1 MYVFLCNGQ
10 PVNNWYQENTCFA
23 TKYIQVLN
31 KELNEG
37 KFSDVSSVVFMS
49 FLVDIIKPSS
59 EALACC
65 PFRSSSFFYLN
76 NATYLE
82 KQISHLKV
90 CPDKVCLL
98 CKHSWLPLL
107 VDHRKQSNKS
117 VCLTNWIHIKEL
129 INSLEETT
137 LNQKI

>member
-37 KFSDVSSVVFMS
+37 KFSDVSSVDFTS

-59 EALACC
+59 EAVACC
-65 PFRSSSFFYLN
+65 PFLSSSFF
-76 NATYLE
+76 
-82 KQISHLKV
+82 I
-90 CPDKVCLL
+90 
-98 CKHSWLPLL
+98 
-107 VDHRKQSNKS
+107 
-117 VCLTNWIHIKEL
+117 
-129 INSLEETT
+129 
-137 LNQKI
+137 

>member
-37 KFSDVSSVVFMS
+37 KFSDVSSISGGYYKAFQWS
-49 FLVDIIKPSS
+49 
-59 EALACC
+59 CC
-65 PFRSSSFFYLN
+65 LLPISLFFFFYLN

-129 INSLEETT
+129 INSSEQTT